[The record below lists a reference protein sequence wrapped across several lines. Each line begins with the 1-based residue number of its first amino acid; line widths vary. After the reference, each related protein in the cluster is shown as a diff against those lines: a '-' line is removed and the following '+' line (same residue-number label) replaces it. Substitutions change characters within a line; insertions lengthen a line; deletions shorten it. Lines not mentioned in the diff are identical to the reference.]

1 MSTDIHALV
10 GAYAVDALDD
20 LERAQFERHLAE
32 CSACQTEVAGLQ
44 EAAGVMGSLA
54 TTQPPASLRDSV
66 LAGITTVRPLP
77 PEVPTSAPTSESA
90 PAAGGR
96 SRFRPR
102 LLVAAAA
109 AVIIVGGGATAVV
122 QPWQDDTSQGQRSAG
137 DRVRAAADAET
148 YTQSFP
154 DGSKA
159 TLVRSKSQ
167 NAAVLTTVDMADA
180 PEGSIYE
187 LWLIHDDQ
195 MVPAGLMSGGDHEV
209 LLEGDAASANGF
221 GITVE
226 PDGGSDEPTSD
237 PIVAVEFKNA

>member
-32 CSACQTEVAGLQ
+32 CPACQAEVAGLQ
-44 EAAGVMGSLA
+44 EAAAVMGSA
-54 TTQPPASLRDSV
+54 ASTPPPASLRDSV

-77 PEVPTSAPTSESA
+77 PEVPAPVLTDA
-90 PAAGGR
+90 PAGR

-109 AVIIVGGGATAVV
+109 ALIVVGGGATAVV
-122 QPWQDDTSQGQRSAG
+122 QPWDDETSQTQLTAAE
-137 DRVRAAADAET
+137 RVRAAEDAET

-159 TLVRSKSQ
+159 VLVRSRSQ
-167 NAAVLTTVDMADA
+167 NAAVLTTQDMADA
-180 PEGSIYE
+180 PAGSIYE

-195 MVPAGLMSGGDHEV
+195 MVPAGLMNGGDHEIV
-209 LLEGDAASANGF
+209 LEGDAATATGF

-226 PDGGSDEPTSD
+226 PDGGSDEPSSD
-237 PIVAVEFKNA
+237 PIVAVEFENA

>member
-20 LERAQFERHLAE
+20 LERAQFERHLSE
-32 CSACQTEVAGLQ
+32 CPACQAEVAGLQ
-44 EAAGVMGSLA
+44 EAAAVMGSA
-54 TTQPPASLRDSV
+54 ASTPPPASLRDSV

-77 PEVPTSAPTSESA
+77 PEVPAPVMTGA
-90 PAAGGR
+90 PQER

-109 AVIIVGGGATAVV
+109 AVILVGGGATAVV
-122 QPWQDDTSQGQRSAG
+122 QPWDDQTSQTQLTAG
-137 DRVRAAADAET
+137 DRVRAADDAET
-148 YTQSFP
+148 YTKSFP

-159 TLVRSKSQ
+159 TLVRSRSQ
-167 NAAVLTTVDMADA
+167 NAAVLTTDDMADA
-180 PEGSIYE
+180 PSGSIYE

-195 MVPAGLMSGGDHEV
+195 MVPAGLMNGGDHEIV
-209 LLEGDAASANGF
+209 LEGDAATANGF

-226 PDGGSDEPTSD
+226 PDGGSDQPTSD
-237 PIVAVEFKNA
+237 PIVQVEFENA

>member
-32 CSACQTEVAGLQ
+32 CPACQAEVAGLQ

-54 TTQPPASLRDSV
+54 TTPPPASLRDSV

-77 PEVPTSAPTSESA
+77 PEVPMTSATA
-90 PAAGGR
+90 PAHSGR

-109 AVIIVGGGATAVV
+109 AVIVVGGGATAIV
-122 QPWQDDTSQGQRSAG
+122 QPWQDDSSQVQLSAG
-137 DRVRAAADAET
+137 DRVRAASDAET

-159 TLVRSKSQ
+159 TLVRSRSQ

-180 PEGSIYE
+180 PTGSIYE

-195 MVPAGLMSGGDHEV
+195 MVPAGLMNGGDHEV

-226 PDGGSDEPTSD
+226 PDGGSDAPTSD
-237 PIVAVEFKNA
+237 PIVAVEFENA

>member
-1 MSTDIHALV
+1 MTTDIHALV

-20 LERAQFERHLAE
+20 LERAHFERHLAE
-32 CSACQTEVAGLQ
+32 CPACQAEVAGLQ

-77 PEVPTSAPTSESA
+77 PEVPSAHTSESA

-96 SRFRPR
+96 TRFRPR

-109 AVIIVGGGATAVV
+109 AVIIVGGGATAIV
-122 QPWQDDTSQGQRSAG
+122 QPWQDDSSEVQLTAG

-159 TLVRSKSQ
+159 TLVRSRSQ
-167 NAAVLTTVDMADA
+167 NAAVLTTVDMAAA
-180 PEGSIYE
+180 PTGSIYE

-226 PDGGSDEPTSD
+226 PDGGSEEPTTD

>member
-1 MSTDIHALV
+1 MNTDIHALV

-32 CSACQTEVAGLQ
+32 CPACQAEVAGLQ

-54 TTQPPASLRDSV
+54 TTPPPASLRDSV

-77 PEVPTSAPTSESA
+77 PEVPATPSTSESA

-122 QPWQDDTSQGQRSAG
+122 QPWSDETSQAPSASE
-137 DRVRAAADAET
+137 RVLAADDAET

-159 TLVRSKSQ
+159 TLVRSRSQ
-167 NAAVLTTVDMADA
+167 NTAVLTTQDMADA
-180 PEGSIYE
+180 PAGSVYE

-195 MVPAGLMSGGDHEV
+195 MVPAGLMTGGDHEV
-209 LLEGDAASANGF
+209 VLEGDAASANGF

-226 PDGGSDEPTSD
+226 PDGGSEEPTSD